1 MFDTVHRMGHGRAIA
16 FTFAAVLVIASCSGG
31 DDSSSAPATTL
42 APRADTE
49 VDREQTDATDDAES
63 GSSQPA
69 TSEPPP
75 ETTVRPS
82 TPADA
87 VTLSTIED
95 AIAAAP
101 EGCDPLDTRQ
111 CLLPFPSDA
120 LTTDDPT
127 SPSGLRVALP
137 MAGMPANTEGVV
149 VDPTDWNRN
158 DGFSPNASILTY
170 VADLSP
176 EASNLPSWTDLEG
189 SLQDQATV
197 VIVDT
202 DTGVRVPLWAEPD
215 VKADNPADRL
225 LVIHPAISL
234 APSTTYAVGLQG
246 LVANT
251 GELVE
256 PSATFEVFRDNLATD
271 VPQIED
277 RREDMKMVF
286 DALAAGGVERS
297 NLQLAWS
304 FTTASTAGTKGR
316 MVHMRDET
324 MVGLGTTTPEFTITS
339 VDETTAV
346 DETDDDGIARL
357 VQGTYT
363 VPNWLTGDGSPGNKM
378 NYGAAGEPAL
388 NGIVQSPF
396 ACIIPDT
403 VFEGT
408 EPANMVMYGHGL
420 LGSHLEIDAGN
431 VVAMANEHYAIYC
444 STKWAGMSEDD
455 IPNAI
460 STLQDLSNMA
470 TIADRLQQGVLNQ
483 IVLGRMMLA
492 ANGLEVEPEFKRADD
507 SSMIDNSALY
517 FDGNSQGGIMGMML
531 AAVSQDID
539 RAVLGVVGM
548 NYSMLLPR
556 SVDFD
561 TYEAVFI
568 PAYEN
573 ALERELLMSVIQM
586 LWDSG
591 EGAGYVRHV
600 VSDPLPNTDAKNVL
614 MHVAFGDWQVTELS
628 AMIAARTM
636 GIPIHRP
643 VTADG
648 RSSEIRPGWDIDTL
662 DYATDTSALIIW
674 DSGSDP
680 IPIEQLAPRSS
691 RDPHAD
697 PRNDIDVRRQKAA
710 FLFDGEL
717 IDICNDQPCTA
728 VPN

>member
-1 MFDTVHRMGHGRAIA
+1 
-16 FTFAAVLVIASCSGG
+16 
-31 DDSSSAPATTL
+31 
-42 APRADTE
+42 
-49 VDREQTDATDDAES
+49 
-63 GSSQPA
+63 
-69 TSEPPP
+69 
-75 ETTVRPS
+75 
-82 TPADA
+82 
-87 VTLSTIED
+87 VTLSAIED

-101 EGCDPLDTRQ
+101 AGCDLLDTRH

-120 LTTDDPT
+120 LTIDDPI
-127 SPSGLRVALP
+127 SPTGLRVAFP
-137 MAGMPANTEGVV
+137 MAGMPTNTDGVV

-170 VADLSP
+170 VADLDP
-176 EASNLPSWTDLEG
+176 EASDLPSWTDLSG
-189 SLQDQATV
+189 SLEERATV
-197 VIVDT
+197 LLVDT
-202 DTGVRVPLWAEPD
+202 VTGERVPLWAELD
-215 VKADNPADRL
+215 AKAEDPADRL

-234 APSTTYAVGLQG
+234 APGTTYAVGLQG
-246 LVANT
+246 LIANT
-251 GELVE
+251 GELIE
-256 PSATFEVFRDNLATD
+256 PSSTFAVFRDNLITD
-271 VPQIED
+271 VPEIED
-277 RREDMKMVF
+277 RREDMQMVF
-286 DALAAGGVERS
+286 DALATGGIERS
-297 NLQLAWS
+297 DLQLAWS
-304 FTTASTAGTKGR
+304 FTTATTESTTGR

-339 VDETTAV
+339 M

-357 VQGTYT
+357 VQGTFT
-363 VPNWLTGDGSPGNKM
+363 VPNWLTGDGAPGNKM
-378 NYGAAGEPAL
+378 NYGAADEPAL
-388 NGIVQSPF
+388 NGVVQSPF
-396 ACIIPDT
+396 ACIIPDA

-408 EPANMVMYGHGL
+408 GPAHMVMYGHGL

-444 STKWAGMSEDD
+444 ATKWAGMSEDD

-483 IVLGRMMLA
+483 VVLGRMMLA
-492 ANGLEVEPEFKRADD
+492 ENGLTVEPEFRRAND
-507 SSMIDNSALY
+507 SSMVDNSALY
-517 FDGNSQGGIMGMML
+517 FDGNSQGAIMGMML

-561 TYEAVFI
+561 TYEEVLI
-568 PAYEN
+568 PAYESP
-573 ALERELLMSVIQM
+573 LERELLLSIIQM

-591 EGAGYVRHV
+591 EGAGYVRHIV
-600 VSDPLPNTDAKNVL
+600 TDPLRNTDAKDVL

-636 GIPIHRP
+636 GVPIHRP
-643 VTADG
+643 VTAEG
-648 RSSEIRPGWDIDTL
+648 SSREVDPGWGIDTI

-680 IPIEQLAPRSS
+680 TPLEQVPPRSS

-697 PRNDIDVRRQKAA
+697 PRNDVDVRRQKAA

-717 IDICNDQPCTA
+717 IDICVGRPCT
-728 VPN
+728 VPPSRLSNARGQAPNDTFWGLTPKRVIWW